1 MLQGNY
7 EQILKLISQSSG
19 LSRDELERK
28 IEGKRAK
35 LSGLISKEGAA
46 QIVASE
52 LGINFEKQKMKISE
66 LLTGMKKINVSG
78 KIIKMNRVVEYNKNG
93 RSGKIGSFTIADE
106 TANIRIVLWDVNHI
120 ALIERGELK
129 EGDVVEISGADVR
142 NSEIHLTSFADIK
155 KSGIIIENVQTKQ
168 VFNKKTIS
176 EIGFNES
183 VDVRAFVVQIFG
195 PTFFNVCPECGKK
208 VSESGECEKHGKVDA
223 QRRAILTFIIDD
235 GTENIRAVLFSDQIK
250 KIASDSDLES
260 SDSFM
265 PKREELIGKEFLIQA
280 SSRRN
285 KLSGSMELFV
295 GDIQEIELDKL
306 IEELEKKQ

>member
-7 EQILKLISQSSG
+7 EQILKLISQNSG
-19 LSRDELERK
+19 ISREELERR

-66 LLTGMKKINVSG
+66 LLTGMKKINISG
-78 KIIKMNRVVEYNKNG
+78 KIIKMNKVVEYNKNG

-120 ALIERGELK
+120 ALIERGEIK

-142 NSEIHLTSFADIK
+142 NSEIHLTSFSDIK
-155 KSGIIIENVQTKQ
+155 KSDIIIENVQTKQ
-168 VFNKKTIS
+168 VFNNKNIS
-176 EIGFNES
+176 EIGFNEN
-183 VDVRAFVVQIFG
+183 VDIRAFVVQIFG
-195 PTFFNVCPECGKK
+195 PTFFKVCPECGKK
-208 VSESGECEKHGKVDA
+208 VSEAGECEAHGKVNP
-223 QRRAILTFIIDD
+223 QRRAILTLIVDD
-235 GTENIRAVLFSDQIK
+235 GTSNIRAVLFSEQIK
-250 KIASDSDLES
+250 KIASDAELES
-260 SDSFM
+260 PESFM

-280 SSRRN
+280 SSRKN
-285 KLSGSMELFV
+285 KLSESLELFV
-295 GDIQEIELDKL
+295 KEIEEVNFDKL
-306 IEELEKKQ
+306 IEELQKK